1 MGEHVRLSSSNPD
14 RATYAVRSEHAI
26 LTMNGSLEERRM
38 SCLGRFLRGAAFAL
52 LLATGLTLLAG
63 SAKADCNI
71 PDPEFMA
78 DTLHSNLG
86 PRSGKS
92 LTSRAALAES
102 GISLAG
108 VYYAEAFSNTAG
120 GLKQGTYYDG
130 LLHLAM
136 YVDMHRLGFW
146 RGLCFHTNGLQIHGQ
161 SITADAVGSL
171 MPVSDLEATPATR
184 LFELWVQQRLFDDRL
199 AVKVGQ
205 LAADATYVLGGG
217 VFLNG
222 TWGWPSIMAINLP
235 SGGPAYPLA
244 TPGAHVVATP
254 NDQLTL
260 QVGVYNGDPAGP
272 DCKGNPQVCNRNGL
286 DFRLD
291 DPPLLMIEGDYR
303 HSQDGLA
310 GTIKIGGFNH
320 FGKFELQDAR
330 ASLPVNS
337 NYGLYGIIE
346 QFVWRAP
353 GGKEPKGVQ
362 LFGRV
367 VGMPSDRN
375 VVDFYADGGVSF
387 LGMIPNRPEDSLAI
401 GFAYTGISDE
411 VDATDLDV
419 VMPGTGD
426 YEALFEICY
435 TIQIASSWTLQP
447 DFQYIWQ
454 PGANLPNA
462 SGKSPL
468 DNAMVVGAR
477 TTIKF

>member
-1 MGEHVRLSSSNPD
+1 
-14 RATYAVRSEHAI
+14 
-26 LTMNGSLEERRM
+26 
-38 SCLGRFLRGAAFAL
+38 
-52 LLATGLTLLAG
+52 LASMLVTGLTLFAEG
-63 SAKADCNI
+63 AKADCDV
-71 PDPEFMA
+71 PDPEFLT

-86 PRSGKS
+86 ARSAGS
-92 LTSRAALAES
+92 LTLRSALAES
-102 GISLAG
+102 GISVAG

-146 RGLCFHTNGLQIHGQ
+146 KGLCFHTNGLQIHGQ

-184 LFELWVQQRLFDDRL
+184 LFELWVQQHLFDDRL
-199 AVKVGQ
+199 AIKLGQ

-222 TWGWPSIMAINLP
+222 TWGWPSITAVNLP

-244 TPGAHVVATP
+244 TPGVHAVVTAT
-254 NDQLTL
+254 DKLTL
-260 QVGVYNGDPAGP
+260 QLGVYNGDPAGP
-272 DCKGNPQVCNRNGL
+272 DCKGNPQVCNSNGL

-291 DPPLLMIEGDYR
+291 DPPLLMIEGDYQY
-303 HSQDGLA
+303 SQDGLA

-320 FGKFELQDAR
+320 FDKFELQKFGPAGTR
-330 ASLPVNS
+330 RVNN
-337 NYGLYGIIE
+337 NYGLYGIID

-353 GGKEPKGVQ
+353 GSNEQKGVK
-362 LFGRV
+362 LFARV

-375 VVDFYADGGVSF
+375 VVDFYADGGLSF
-387 LGMIPNRPEDSLAI
+387 LGMIPNRPEDILSV
-401 GFAYTGISDE
+401 GFAYTGISNEADI
-411 VDATDLDV
+411 ADLD
-419 VMPGTGD
+419 GTMQGARN

-435 TIQIASSWTLQP
+435 TIQLASSWTLQP

-462 SGKSPL
+462 SGESPL
-468 DNAMVVGAR
+468 ENAAVVGAR
-477 TTIKF
+477 TTMKF

>member
-1 MGEHVRLSSSNPD
+1 MFCSGQILRISAFTSMVLMGL
-14 RATYAVRSEHAI
+14 A
-26 LTMNGSLEERRM
+26 L
-38 SCLGRFLRGAAFAL
+38 FAA
-52 LLATGLTLLAG
+52 G
-63 SAKADCNI
+63 AKADCNV
-71 PDPEFMA
+71 PDPEFLR

-86 PRSGKS
+86 PRSAGP
-92 LTSRAALAES
+92 LTSRTALAES
-102 GISLAG
+102 GISVAG

-120 GLKQGTYYDG
+120 GLKQGIYYDG
-130 LLHLAM
+130 LLQLAM
-136 YVDMHRLGFW
+136 YVDMQKLGFW

-184 LFELWVQQRLFDDRL
+184 LFELWVQQHLFDDTL
-199 AVKVGQ
+199 AIKLGQ

-217 VFLNG
+217 EFLNG

-244 TPGAHVVATP
+244 TPGVHLVLTP
-254 NDQLTL
+254 NDQLAL

-272 DCKGNPQVCNRNGL
+272 NCKGNPQVCNSNGL

-291 DPPLLMIEGDYR
+291 DPPLLMIEGDYQ
-303 HSQDGLA
+303 HSKDGLA

-320 FGKFELQDAR
+320 FGKFELEDV
-330 ASLPVNS
+330 ASAETSRRVN
-337 NYGLYGIIE
+337 NDYGLYGIVE

-353 GGKEPKGVQ
+353 GSEEPKGVK

-387 LGMIPNRPEDSLAI
+387 LGMIPNRPEDTLAI

-411 VDATDLDV
+411 LNTADLDAV
-419 VMPGTGD
+419 VPGTAD

-435 TIQIASSWTLQP
+435 TIQLAPSWTFQP
-447 DFQYIWQ
+447 DLQYIWQ
-454 PGANLPNA
+454 PGADLPNA

-468 DNAMVVGAR
+468 ENATVLGAR
-477 TTIKF
+477 TTIRF

>member
-1 MGEHVRLSSSNPD
+1 MF
-14 RATYAVRSEHAI
+14 Y
-26 LTMNGSLEERRM
+26 
-38 SCLGRFLRGAAFAL
+38 LGQVLRGTAF
-52 LLATGLTLLAG
+52 GLVLVASLPIWAG
-63 SAKADCNI
+63 GAKADCNV
-71 PDPEFMA
+71 PDPEFLT

-86 PRSGKS
+86 RRSAGS
-92 LTSRAALAES
+92 LTLRSALAES
-102 GISLAG
+102 GISVAG
-108 VYYAEAFSNTAG
+108 VYYAETFSNLAG

-130 LLHLAM
+130 LLQLAM
-136 YVDMHRLGFW
+136 YVDMYKLGLW

-184 LFELWVQQRLFDDRL
+184 LFELWVQQHFFDDQL
-199 AVKVGQ
+199 AIKLGQ

-222 TWGWPSIMAINLP
+222 TWGWPSITAINLP

-244 TPGAHVVATP
+244 TPGVHVVVTP
-254 NDQLTL
+254 NDKLTL

-272 DCKGNPQVCNRNGL
+272 NCKGNPQVCNSNGL

-291 DPPLLMIEGDYR
+291 DPPLLMIEADYQ
-303 HSQDGLA
+303 HSQAGLA
-310 GTIKIGGFNH
+310 GTIKIGGFKH
-320 FGKFELQDAR
+320 FGKFELQDAGPTGTSR
-330 ASLPVNS
+330 RVNN

-346 QFVWRAP
+346 QFVWREP
-353 GGKEPKGVQ
+353 GGKEPKGVK

-375 VVDFYADGGVSF
+375 IVDFYADGGISF
-387 LGMIPNRPEDSLAI
+387 LGMIPKRPEDTLSI

-411 VDATDLDV
+411 ADIADSDAV
-419 VMPGTGD
+419 AQGTSN

-435 TIQIASSWTLQP
+435 AIQLASSWTLQP

-454 PGANLPNA
+454 PGADLPNTA
-462 SGKSPL
+462 GKNPL
-468 DNAMVVGAR
+468 GNATVVGAR

>member
-1 MGEHVRLSSSNPD
+1 
-14 RATYAVRSEHAI
+14 
-26 LTMNGSLEERRM
+26 M
-38 SCLGRFLRGAAFAL
+38 SCLGQFFRGAVFAL
-52 LLATGLTLLAG
+52 MLVTGLPLLAG
-63 SAKADCNI
+63 SAKADCRV
-71 PDPEFMA
+71 PDPEFLA
-78 DTLHSNLG
+78 DTLRSNLG
-86 PRSGKS
+86 PRSAGP
-92 LTSRAALAES
+92 LTSRAALEES
-102 GISLAG
+102 GISVAG

-120 GLKQGTYYDG
+120 GLKQGSYYDG

-184 LFELWVQQRLFDDRL
+184 QFELWLQQRLFDDRL
-199 AVKVGQ
+199 AIKLGQ

-222 TWGWPSIMAINLP
+222 TWGWPSIMALNLP

-244 TPGAHVVATP
+244 TPGAHLVVTP

-272 DCKGNPQVCNRNGL
+272 NCKGNPQLCNSNGL

-291 DPPLLMIEGDYR
+291 DPPLLMIEGDYQ
-303 HSQDGLA
+303 HSKDGLA
-310 GTIKIGGFNH
+310 GTIKIGVFNH
-320 FGKFELQDAR
+320 FGKFELQDV
-330 ASLPVNS
+330 ASTGTSRRVDDNF
-337 NYGLYGIIE
+337 GLYGIIE
-346 QFVWRAP
+346 QFIWRAP
-353 GGKEPKGVQ
+353 GSEQPKGVK

-375 VVDFYADGGVSF
+375 VIDFYADGGVSL
-387 LGMIPNRPEDSLAI
+387 LGMIPNRPEDTLAI

-411 VDATDLDV
+411 LDTADLDA
-419 VMPGTGD
+419 VMLGTDD

-435 TIQIASSWTLQP
+435 TIQLAPSWTLQP
-447 DFQYIWQ
+447 DLQYIWQ
-454 PGANLPNA
+454 PGAGLPNA
-462 SGKSPL
+462 SGKMPL
-468 DNAMVVGAR
+468 GNATVVGAR

>member
-1 MGEHVRLSSSNPD
+1 MLVIC
-14 RATYAVRSEHAI
+14 V
-26 LTMNGSLEERRM
+26 
-38 SCLGRFLRGAAFAL
+38 AL
-52 LLATGLTLLAG
+52 FGGVAR
-63 SAKADCNI
+63 ADCNV
-71 PDPEFMA
+71 PDPEFLT

-86 PRSGKS
+86 PRSVGP
-92 LTSRAALAES
+92 LALRDGLVES

-108 VYYAEAFSNTAG
+108 VYYSDVLSNLAG
-120 GLKQGTYYDG
+120 GLKRGTYYDG

-136 YVDMHRLGFW
+136 YVDMYKLGFW
-146 RGLCFHTNGLQIHGQ
+146 KGLCFHTNGLQIHGQ

-184 LFELWVQQRLFDDRL
+184 LFELWVQQHLFDDRL
-199 AVKVGQ
+199 AIKLGQ

-235 SGGPAYPLA
+235 GGGPAYPLA
-244 TPGAHVVATP
+244 TPGVHAVLSP
-254 NDQLTL
+254 NNQLTL
-260 QVGVYNGDPAGP
+260 QVGIYNGDPAGP
-272 DCKGNPQVCNRNGL
+272 NCKGNPQVCNSNGL

-310 GTIKIGGFNH
+310 GTVKIGGFNH
-320 FGKFELQDAR
+320 FGNFELQDGVSAGTSR
-330 ASLPVNS
+330 GVDN
-337 NYGLYGIIE
+337 NYGLYAIFE

-353 GGKEPKGVQ
+353 RSEKPKGIQ

-375 VVDFYADGGVSF
+375 VIDFYADGGISF
-387 LGMIPNRPEDSLAI
+387 LGMILNRPEDTLAI
-401 GFAYTGISDE
+401 GVAYTGISAD
-411 VDATDLDV
+411 VDTYDLGV
-419 VMPGTGD
+419 LMSGTVD
-426 YEALFEICY
+426 YEALLEICY
-435 TIQIASSWTLQP
+435 TIQLDPSWTLQP
-447 DFQYIWQ
+447 DFQYFWR

-462 SGKSPL
+462 SGQIPL
-468 DNAMVVGAR
+468 DNAAVVGAR

>member
-1 MGEHVRLSSSNPD
+1 
-14 RATYAVRSEHAI
+14 
-26 LTMNGSLEERRM
+26 M
-38 SCLGRFLRGAAFAL
+38 SCLGRFLRGAAFDL

-63 SAKADCNI
+63 GAKADCDV
-71 PDPEFMA
+71 PDPEFLE

-86 PRSGKS
+86 PRSGGA

-108 VYYAEAFSNTAG
+108 VYYAEGFSNMAG

-136 YVDMHRLGFW
+136 YVDLERFGFW

-171 MPVSDLEATPATR
+171 MPVSDLEAAPATR
-184 LFELWVQQRLFDDRL
+184 LFELWVQQRLFDDQL

-205 LAADATYVLGGG
+205 LAADATYVLGDGA
-217 VFLNG
+217 FLNG

-235 SGGPAYPLA
+235 GGGPAYPLA
-244 TPGAHVVATP
+244 TPGVHVVATP

-260 QVGVYNGDPAGP
+260 QVGIYNGDPAGP
-272 DCKGNPQVCNRNGL
+272 NCKSSPQVCNSNGL

-291 DPPLLMIEGDYR
+291 APPLLMIEGDYQ

-310 GTIKIGGFNH
+310 GMIKIGGFNQ
-320 FGKFELQDAR
+320 FGEFELQDVGPNGTAR
-330 ASLPVNS
+330 RVNN
-337 NYGLYGIIE
+337 NYGLYGIID

-353 GGKEPKGVQ
+353 GSEEPKGVK
-362 LFGRV
+362 LFGRA

-375 VVDFYADGGVSF
+375 VIDFYADGGILF
-387 LGMIPNRPEDSLAI
+387 LGMVPNRPEDTLSI
-401 GFAYTGISDE
+401 GFAYTGISSD
-411 VDATDLDV
+411 VVITDLKE
-419 VMPGTGD
+419 VMPGTGNH
-426 YEALFEICY
+426 EALFEICY
-435 TIQIASSWTLQP
+435 TMQLDTHWTLQP

-454 PGANLPNA
+454 PGAYLPNA
-462 SGKSPL
+462 SGKIPL
-468 DNAMVVGAR
+468 ENAAVVGAR
-477 TTIKF
+477 TTLKF

>member
-1 MGEHVRLSSSNPD
+1 MC
-14 RATYAVRSEHAI
+14 
-26 LTMNGSLEERRM
+26 
-38 SCLGRFLRGAAFAL
+38 CLGQILRGSAFAL
-52 LLATGLTLLAG
+52 MVLTGLTLLA
-63 SAKADCNI
+63 SAAKADCNV
-71 PDPEFMA
+71 PDPEFLT

-86 PRSGKS
+86 PRSVGS
-92 LTSRAALAES
+92 LASRAALAKS
-102 GISLAG
+102 GVALAG
-108 VYYAEAFSNTAG
+108 VYYAEVFSNLAG

-130 LLHLAM
+130 LLQLAM
-136 YVDMHRLGFW
+136 YVDMHKLGFW

-199 AVKVGQ
+199 AIKLGQ

-222 TWGWPSIMAINLP
+222 TWGWPSITAVNLP
-235 SGGPAYPLA
+235 GGGPAYPLA
-244 TPGAHVVATP
+244 TPGVHIVTTP
-254 NDQLTL
+254 NDKLTVQL
-260 QVGVYNGDPAGP
+260 GVYNGDPAGP
-272 DCKGNPQVCNRNGL
+272 NCKGDPQVCNSNGL

-291 DPPLLMIEGDYR
+291 DPPLLMIEGDYQ

-320 FGKFELQDAR
+320 FGEFKLQDVGPTGTPR
-330 ASLPVNS
+330 SVNN

-346 QFVWRAP
+346 QFIWRAP
-353 GGKEPKGVQ
+353 GREEPKGVQ

-375 VVDFYADGGVSF
+375 IIDFYADGGISF
-387 LGMIPNRPEDSLAI
+387 LGMIPNRPKDTLSI
-401 GFAYTGISDE
+401 GFAYTGVSNE
-411 VDATDLDV
+411 VDTADLDA

-426 YEALFEICY
+426 HEALFEICY
-435 TIQIASSWTLQP
+435 TIQLAPSWTLQP

-454 PGANLPNA
+454 PGADLPNTL
-462 SGKSPL
+462 GKSPL
-468 DNAMVVGAR
+468 ENATVVGAR
-477 TTIKF
+477 TAIKF